1 MLKKLQKGV
10 LRLLVKLDSS
20 LVKVKD
26 NNGRYLLTWYPQKN
40 LPC

>member
-1 MLKKLQKGV
+1 MLKKLRKGV

-26 NNGRYLLTWYPQKN
+26 NGRYLLTWYPRKN